1 MRSKWL
7 KKLLT
12 VVLTLALVVTSFN
25 IVQATVNAASKTKAT
40 KITLNAKKQTIDIGA
55 TYQLSVKKV
64 TPKTASKDV
73 TWKSSD
79 SKVATVDKEGV
90 VTGIKKGM
98 AIITA
103 TSKTNS
109 NVKATCK
116 ITVKDIKPTKVEI
129 SPSSKTLT
137 VGDTYTFTAKVKPTN
152 VSQEVKWSSS
162 NNKVATIDKEGVV
175 TAVKEGTTVI
185 TAQVKENTKIKD
197 TCKITVKVLEPKS
210 VTITPSD
217 KTLKEGE
224 SATLTAKVEPTGVS
238 QEVVWTSSNSNV
250 ATVDANGVV
259 KAVKEGTAV
268 ITAQVKANT
277 KIQATCS
284 IKVEK
289 SGPVP
294 TPTPTPG
301 GYVVVNPVA
310 DNNNYVYTVPS
321 TAYDFRLFSEKGNIG
336 FTKAD
341 FNFMKDYSD
350 NFVTLLKN
358 WNNVTVVSMK
368 SVAGVGIDLVG
379 TKGSDTKT
387 VTLTNAPKAAYSG
400 TYTATVKKVSDNEY
414 TLKAVRKDGV
424 IYNLGI
430 KTTDSDYQFTY
441 TRNKALF
448 TASINKALNTVKV
461 QRENVQILEM
471 KEKDGGYSI
480 IASKDYVNRFK
491 VTLWYYVN

>member
-1 MRSKWL
+1 MKSKWL

-25 IVQATVNAASKTKAT
+25 IVQATVSAASKTKAT

-55 TYQLSVKKV
+55 TFKLSVKKV
-64 TPKTASKDV
+64 KPTDASKEV

-79 SKVATVDKEGV
+79 SKIATVDKDGV
-90 VTGIKKGM
+90 VTGIKKG
-98 AIITA
+98 IVVITA

-109 NVKATCK
+109 SVSAKCK

-152 VSQEVKWSSS
+152 VNQEVKWSSS
-162 NNKVATIDKEGVV
+162 NNKVATIDKDGVV
-175 TAVKEGTTVI
+175 TAIKEGTTVI
-185 TAQVKENTKIKD
+185 TAQVKEDTKIKD
-197 TCKITVKVLEPKS
+197 TCKIIVKVVEPKT
-210 VTITPSD
+210 VEITPSD

-224 SATLTAKVEPTGVS
+224 SFTLAAKVEPSGVS
-238 QEVVWTSSNSNV
+238 QEVIWTSSNSNV

-259 KAVKEGTAV
+259 KAIKEGTAV

-277 KIQATCS
+277 KIQDTCN

-289 SGPVP
+289 SG
-294 TPTPTPG
+294 PTPG
-301 GYVVVNPVA
+301 GYVVVNPVE

-321 TAYDFRLFSEKGNIG
+321 TAFDFRLFSEKGNIG
-336 FTKAD
+336 FSRAD
-341 FNFMKDYSD
+341 FNFMKEFSD

-358 WNNVTVVSMK
+358 WNNVTSVSMK
-368 SVAGVGIDLVG
+368 TVAGVGIDLVG

-400 TYTATVKKVSDNEY
+400 TYTTTVKKVSDNEY

-424 IYNLGI
+424 TYNLGI
-430 KTTDSDYQFTY
+430 KITDSDYQFTY

-448 TASINKALNTVKV
+448 TASINKELNTVKV
-461 QRENVQILEM
+461 KRENVQILEM

-480 IASKDYVNRFK
+480 IASKDYVSKFK